1 MAKLILGFAG
11 QMGCG
16 KGTLAKHVGQN
27 YHASTH
33 RFSTILRDM
42 LDRIHV
48 EQSRENISTLSTV
61 LRKNFGENVFAKSM
75 YHDVQEDLHDI
86 VLVDGVRRMQD
97 LQYLRE
103 LDHFKLVYIDADL
116 QKRYE
121 RILTRKENTGDDH
134 KTFEQFQRESE
145 LETEVQI
152 ADLKNY
158 SQYVINNDGNFSE
171 LYAQIDEI
179 IKQNI

>member
-16 KGTLAKHVGQN
+16 KGTLAKHVMQN
-27 YHASTH
+27 YHSSTH

-48 EQSRENISTLSTV
+48 EQSRENIIALSTS

-86 VLVDGVRRMQD
+86 VVVDGVRRMQD
-97 LQYLRE
+97 VQYLSE
-103 LDHFKLVYIDADL
+103 LDHFKLVYIDADI

-121 RILTRKENTGDDH
+121 RILTRRENTGDDH
-134 KTFEQFQRESE
+134 KTFEQFQREHE
-145 LETEVQI
+145 ADTEIQI

-158 SQYVINNDGNFSE
+158 AQYVINNDGNFSE
-171 LYAQIDEI
+171 AYAQIDEI